1 MAPLSSN
8 HGEVPSNS
16 RCVSI
21 KSESKAPR
29 AVGDIKQNAFLASKG
44 KVSSEADRFFW
55 SKLSVSV
62 NLCQLGL

>member
-1 MAPLSSN
+1 MAPLHAN
-8 HGEVPSNS
+8 HAEVPSNS
-16 RCVSI
+16 GCVSI

-44 KVSSEADRFFW
+44 KVSSEADHFF

-62 NLCQLGL
+62 NVFQLGL